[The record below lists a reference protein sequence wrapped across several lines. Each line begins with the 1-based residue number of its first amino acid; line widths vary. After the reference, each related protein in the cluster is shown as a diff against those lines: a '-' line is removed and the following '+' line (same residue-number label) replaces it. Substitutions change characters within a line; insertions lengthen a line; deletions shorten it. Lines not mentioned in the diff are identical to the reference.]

1 MCVCFI
7 SYIFLYRRD
16 GDIFYPYNKMYDISM
31 QVKEEN
37 ISLQELMKKKN
48 QLVTWFASN
57 CGFTKG
63 AKKRLDLVQKLI
75 DLGLNVDRRFVEN
88 IMYL

>member
-1 MCVCFI
+1 MFPCFI

-75 DLGLNVDRRFVEN
+75 DLGLNVDRRFV
-88 IMYL
+88 